1 MIFELKRKKKKKPNI
16 LVLFKFGRTEETGL
30 VVIIV
35 FPLEVIPYS
44 LGKLKLQLQV
54 TNILN
59 LLKLKNITKQDSI
72 LNMLL
77 RAQDVTF

>member
-1 MIFELKRKKKKKPNI
+1 MIFELKRKKKKQPNI